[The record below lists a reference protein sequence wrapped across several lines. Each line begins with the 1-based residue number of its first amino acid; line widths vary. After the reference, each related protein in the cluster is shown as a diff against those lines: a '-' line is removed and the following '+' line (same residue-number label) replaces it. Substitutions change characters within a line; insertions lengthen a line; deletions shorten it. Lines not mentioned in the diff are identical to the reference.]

1 MQAIYRSI
9 LKKIITW
16 IKCLCCRFI
25 RTSIVGVGESS
36 TEHVMQFMHLMGV
49 THKEIIQECGATFK
63 YGVHFTD
70 WIEDGTDYVHSLV
83 SDTNDEDIDFDQ
95 LTGMGYGLSNIE
107 LLPPNYLEQRVDDKD
122 NLPNQ
127 FHFDTQKLNA
137 WLHKKM

>member
-1 MQAIYRSI
+1 
-9 LKKIITW
+9 
-16 IKCLCCRFI
+16 
-25 RTSIVGVGESS
+25 
-36 TEHVMQFMHLMGV
+36 MQFMHLMGV

-137 WLHKKM
+137 WLHKRCKMLGIPFFMMT